1 MINRDSIRAGFA
13 NTNKLGPYYPVN
25 LGIGHK
31 FKKIG
36 GAGDLTVR
44 FDVLNLF
51 DQVYVLNDGTG
62 IGEGAV
68 RYGNRRGFY
77 GGVTYEF

>member
-1 MINRDSIRAGFA
+1 MA
-13 NTNKLGPYYPVN
+13 NTQKLDPYYPVN
-25 LGIGHK
+25 FGIEHK
-31 FKKIG
+31 FAIPN
-36 GAGDLTVR
+36 AGDLIVR

-68 RYGNRRGFY
+68 KYGNRRGLF
-77 GGVTYEF
+77 GGLTYEF